1 MMEIAVQDGVVVVV
15 VVGDCLVK
23 GAEDECKVALLH
35 CTSRAMAVKMALAPP
50 KECPVV
56 MRRVIND
63 DDGLDNDDDN
73 DACCCCCAAKSAC
86 TRVDRLS

>member
-15 VVGDCLVK
+15 VVVGDCLVK
-23 GAEDECKVALLH
+23 GAVDECKVALLH

-63 DDGLDNDDDN
+63 DDGLDND
-73 DACCCCCAAKSAC
+73 ACCCAAKSAC